1 MRIRS
6 TKPEFWRSNTI
17 AQLEWSDRF
26 VLKGLE
32 AYVDDNGVGKDDVEL
47 IAADVFPR
55 DLSRNPHETIARLSG
70 AIARLT
76 VAGLVVR
83 YSVSREGV
91 ASIREGVASIPVTD
105 FINFRA
111 SSGAEI
117 GSQGRDSEKFL
128 YIDKW
133 RDIQRVDRPNK
144 GRFPRPD
151 GTLEYVDVVDRDSYR
166 NTRDTLATG
175 TGEQRN
181 RGTEEKEPPYPPSDE
196 PPPAQPPAKRTNNGA
211 ELARTRFTN
220 LPARSPAAHQI
231 AQAFSASLPVPV
243 ESGLQAEIATQIDKC
258 LRDSIPP
265 PAIADGLRAWAA
277 SDSWHPSQI
286 PKFVMKAAAATAR
299 RTNGVGKPTQ
309 KAMGYDQLAEELIAE
324 ISREEP

>member
-1 MRIRS
+1 MPRIR
-6 TKPEFWRSNTI
+6 TLKPQFWDSPDTAKADLAPRLLFMAMWNWADDAGRGT
-17 AQLEWSDRF
+17 AN
-26 VLKGLE
+26 LKELE
-32 AYVDDNGVGKDDVEL
+32 AFAFPYDDVTQLPRRSSGNSAPVWRNFAEL
-47 IAADVFPR
+47 FWETVQVYKVSIYVHGGRKYYEISSFRVHQSKNFRPDSSLPGPDDGEKWDIASEYG
-55 DLSRNPHETIARLSG
+55 LSELGKPSPLTGRPLQSSGNSALSCRNPPL
-70 AIARLT
+70 
-76 VAGLVVR
+76 
-83 YSVSREGV
+83 
-91 ASIREGVASIPVTD
+91 
-105 FINFRA
+105 
-111 SSGAEI
+111 
-117 GSQGRDSEKFL
+117 
-128 YIDKW
+128 
-133 RDIQRVDRPNK
+133 
-144 GRFPRPD
+144 
-151 GTLEYVDVVDRDSYR
+151 DRDED
-166 NTRDTLATG
+166 RD
-175 TGEQRN
+175 RD
-181 RGTEEKEPPYPPSDE
+181 KEPPYPPRDE
-196 PPPAQPPAKRTNNGA
+196 PPTPQSPAKRTNNGA
-211 ELARTRFTN
+211 ELARTRFSN